1 MYEFMIKF
9 DFYQFFSSFCPIF
22 REKNPL
28 MGFGTEKFGPLSPN
42 TPDFPYPKGSPGG
55 NDTHE
60 MCMNELEKCMNF
72 SKNLDFT
79 LPTSIGGFR
88 GPCISQGP

>member
-1 MYEFMIKF
+1 
-9 DFYQFFSSFCPIF
+9 
-22 REKNPL
+22 
-28 MGFGTEKFGPLSPN
+28 MGFRTEKFGPPSPN
-42 TPDFPYPKGSPGG
+42 TPDFPSPKGSPGG

-60 MCMNELEKCMNF
+60 TCMNELEKCMNF

-88 GPCISQGP
+88 GPGSLGGANGTSVALLTRSGPQR